1 MDYWWLNPVATEAL
15 RASQCPHVRVCGGVG
30 QLAGLSP
37 AGAKYNHIPVPQSS
51 KFPGPCV
58 LEGEEEG
65 GGLGKHTRKGAFF
78 DHDYG
83 SVCDVVV

>member
-1 MDYWWLNPVATEAL
+1 M
-15 RASQCPHVRVCGGVG
+15 RVCGGVG

-37 AGAKYNHIPVPQSS
+37 AGAKYNHIPVPRSS

-58 LEGEEEG
+58 LKGEGVGE
-65 GGLGKHTRKGAFF
+65 KHTKIGTFF

-83 SVCDVVV
+83 SVCDCLRMRVQMGLISAVS